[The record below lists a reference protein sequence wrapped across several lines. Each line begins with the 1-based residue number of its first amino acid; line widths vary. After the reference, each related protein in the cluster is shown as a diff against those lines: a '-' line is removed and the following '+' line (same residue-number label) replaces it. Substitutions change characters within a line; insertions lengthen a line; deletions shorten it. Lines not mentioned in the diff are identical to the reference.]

1 MFRQKMY
8 GLVIRKNQEGIKI
21 DREVRHGKRKI
32 FLHVLLQKYFTRI
45 NIYTYKTAYNLPSS
59 VIIVAY
65 K

>member
-8 GLVIRKNQEGIKI
+8 GLAIRKNQEGIKI

-32 FLHVLLQKYFTRI
+32 FLHVLLQKYFSRI
-45 NIYTYKTAYNLPSS
+45 NIYTHETAYNLPFL